1 MGILPFLLD
10 IDVGGPAANLASSST
25 LTATGQVIHGLN
37 ANLSSRSTL
46 TAAGVSTSYAAATLQ
61 ARSTLTA
68 SGKIPLYYVPD
79 GGNTLTGG
87 EAATDYAIF
96 FEQQIEWQTRAAIE
110 INKEFQWNTG
120 LLPLRWFRVQGCCQ
134 YPTPAGSGDPNIL
147 PSLPNPPLPG
157 GCPTIGIQTDD
168 DKCVGATGR
177 QQFIQNIFAR
187 SLSDLCNQLTESRL
201 NWEICSIKQ
210 WSRPADSAD
219 VSPSDQCNTL
229 TEVPFQDVVEC
240 LPFSIHTD
248 GIVRMGITTYA
259 IDAIFKYEGTGGAL
273 TGGEAETEIWGGST
287 PTQSFFEFISS
298 GDICLTGGEAET
310 DTSWQVDFLTTMGMS
325 TVIER
330 VEAVFSGSDT
340 GPALDLPPDSTG
352 TACGTCDSMPTLL
365 YLHYNLAPN
374 DNILT
379 NFMHRNGLEL
389 PNPLPMHYSSRL
401 QSWVANHHMIG
412 TGDTNMGTLESWRFT
427 FEWACLNEIA
437 GSEFGSP
444 SWKFSMLVVRKNEA
458 TGLDYDT
465 RSMTVFPPDQLCSGS
480 QNLGF
485 DFSFSINTATK
496 FVGNDLEIVPSSVLL
511 TDNIGLFKSKFWTKN
526 PKFNIRLSKSDVA
539 TAVQRQDIYPIF
551 PQA

>member
-365 YLHYNLAPN
+365 YLHYNLAN